1 MDNKVNRLKE
11 VLLNPI
17 EKINTK
23 NKLRPLNVDKVLD
36 KIIDEGMESLTE
48 EELDFLKKYNNI

>member
-1 MDNKVNRLKE
+1 MDNKVNRLKD

-17 EKINTK
+17 VNKLSK

-36 KIIDEGMESLTE
+36 KIIDEGIGSLTE
-48 EELDFLKKYNNI
+48 DELDFLKKYNNI